1 MRVPYLV
8 CRISANRQYRA
19 NQLGGRFLGCDAQ
32 EEKLPATNHEHKD
45 LSYNLK
51 SSLGPSLL
59 FKDLMEILK
68 SIRFLTVAQPAIDTP
83 TTDTT
88 NNGYR
93 ATCLRI
99 QHQLETL
106 YLKTTVTSLEKYCM
120 YAASSYI
127 DQVLLNTP
135 GGKLIPSKLNGNF
148 QGLMMQSPR
157 EADGNEDIFRW
168 ISATAAGSISTSSIN
183 HINVTASLVDK
194 FNRALAQLEARAPR
208 YDVETGS

>member
-1 MRVPYLV
+1 VRVAYLV

-19 NQLGGRFLGCDAQ
+19 NQLGGRFLGSDAQ

-45 LSYNLK
+45 LSYNMK

-59 FKDLMEILK
+59 FQDLMEILK

-88 NNGYR
+88 NNDYR

-106 YLKTTVTSLEKYCM
+106 YLKTTVTSLENYCM

-135 GGKLIPSKLNGNF
+135 GEKLIPSKLNGNF
-148 QGLMMQSPR
+148 Q
-157 EADGNEDIFRW
+157 D
-168 ISATAAGSISTSSIN
+168 
-183 HINVTASLVDK
+183 
-194 FNRALAQLEARAPR
+194 
-208 YDVETGS
+208 